1 MITKACHHVNRVVY
15 VLGKKIVD
23 SEITQITRT
32 SLTSDIIDKARA
44 CDYHAMLIMKRH
56 QAYSAISQMPVVLIP
71 IQFDRQIYL
80 NDQQNAE
87 GEEQEEQDETTG
99 ERVIP
104 LTRLRPIASSFQ
116 HSVVLRTFLT
126 KDFMTGRPAVPG
138 ETFPLEMLDE
148 MVETIRSQVPG
159 ISRILYDLTSKP
171 PGNKKRTNERTNI
184 LFLFFSDNRMGMS

>member
-1 MITKACHHVNRVVY
+1 MVY
-15 VLGKKIVD
+15 VLGKKILD

-32 SLTSDIIDKARA
+32 TLTPDIIDKARA
-44 CDYHAMLIMKRH
+44 CDHHAMLIMKRH
-56 QAYSAISQMPVVLIP
+56 NAYAAISQMPVVLIP

-80 NDQQNAE
+80 N
-87 GEEQEEQDETTG
+87 EQEDDATA

-104 LTRLRPIASSFQ
+104 LARLRPIASSFQ

-148 MVETIRSQVPG
+148 MVQTIQSQVPG
-159 ISRILYDLTSKP
+159 ISRVLYDLTSKP
-171 PGNKKRTNERTNI
+171 PGNTFALIDLSSTSSRLATTEWE
-184 LFLFFSDNRMGMS
+184 